1 MNSNTKP
8 VIRYFP
14 LLLCFVF
21 TPVLFGQIGQ
31 EKFELSGKVVEKFT
45 GEPLLGVNI
54 LISGQEKGT
63 FTDENGYFSIELQNG
78 NYEVLFSALG
88 YGTFRKEIFLDR
100 DLTLKIFLER
110 TTESLEEV
118 VIQENVERQKIDE
131 PQMSVSTLTTETIK
145 QVPAVLGEVDVIK
158 SLLLLPEITNTG
170 EGSSGFN
177 VRGGSAGQNLVL
189 LDGARL
195 YSVSHLFGF
204 FSIFNPDAVESV
216 KLYSGGIPPR
226 FGGRISSVLKI
237 DQKEG
242 DKQEFH
248 GNGGIGVVSSR
259 LLLEG
264 PIVEDKLSFLV
275 AGRSSYAHL
284 FLPLFGL
291 DNTAYFYDFNT
302 KLAYELDENNS
313 LSFSAYFGRDIFEI
327 EDSFRNDFGNTALS
341 ANWEHDYSKNL
352 IGNLSAAYSR
362 YDYGL
367 DLALV
372 GFVFKNGVED
382 FSLKYDFQ
390 RVFSNDFS
398 IRYGLGGIYYQFNPG
413 EILPSSEASGINPQK
428 LTDKFALEGAGY
440 VQANLEITEKLSV
453 LGGVRFSVFNRLG
466 QDYLN
471 RYAHDNPVIFN
482 QELGIYEKAEPIGR
496 IEYERSESIQTFS
509 NLEPRVSL
517 AYQLNGQSSI
527 KAGYQRMAQY
537 IHLISNTSAPTP
549 FDVYAPSGKY
559 IEPMLSDQISLGY
572 FRNFEGFSLSA
583 ETYFK
588 KTKNR
593 LDYIPG
599 ADLIANNAI
608 EQILLSGEARAYGL
622 ELLLR
627 KTTGDWQGWISYT
640 LSKSEQRTPGRSPEE
655 TGINNG
661 EWYNSPWD
669 KTHDIAVTATY
680 RLSNKWTFGA
690 NFIFQ
695 TGQPA
700 TFPNG
705 QYELGGLVVPV
716 FGQRNSSRLPAYHRL
731 DISATLTPKKNKNR
745 NWQGEWVFGIYNV
758 YNRMNAASISFGQN
772 EDTLENEAVKLSI
785 FGIIPSVT
793 YNFKF

>member
-1 MNSNTKP
+1 MRLNKS
-8 VIRYFP
+8 VIRIF
-14 LLLCFVF
+14 LSLFCFWSSPF
-21 TPVLFGQIGQ
+21 LFGQNEQ
-31 EKFELSGKVVEKFT
+31 EKFVLSGSVVEKFT

-54 LISGQEKGT
+54 LILSQENGT
-63 FTDENGYFSIELQNG
+63 FTNEKGVFSIELQKG
-78 NYEVLFSALG
+78 PYQVRFSALG
-88 YGTFRKEIFLDR
+88 YGTVQKD
-100 DLTLKIFLER
+100 IFLER
-110 TTESLEEV
+110 NMTLNIVLERTAENLEKV
-118 VIQENVERQKIDE
+118 VIEENVERQKIDE
-131 PQMSVSTLTTETIK
+131 PQMSVSTLTSESIK

-189 LDGARL
+189 LDDARL

-204 FSIFNPDAVESV
+204 FSIFNPEAVESV

-242 DKQEFH
+242 NKEEFK
-248 GNGGIGVVSSR
+248 GSGGIGVVSSR

-264 PIVEDKLSFLV
+264 PIIEDKMSFLV

-291 DNTAYFYDFNT
+291 DNTAYFYDVNT
-302 KLAYELDENNS
+302 KLSYELDENNN
-313 LSFSAYFGRDIFEI
+313 LSFSGYFGRDVFEI
-327 EDSFRNDFGNTALS
+327 EGSFRNDFGNTALS
-341 ANWEHDYSKNL
+341 VHWEHEYSENL
-352 IGNLSAAYSR
+352 VGNFSAAYSR

-367 DLALV
+367 DLAFV
-372 GFVFKNGVED
+372 GFVFDSGIED
-382 FSLKYDFQ
+382 FSLKYDFKKE
-390 RVFSNDFS
+390 FSNDFA
-398 IRYGLGGIYYQFNPG
+398 IRYGLGTIYYQFNPG
-413 EILPSSEASGINPQK
+413 KIEPSSDSSGINPQK
-428 LTDKFALEGAGY
+428 LTDKYALEGA
-440 VQANLEITEKLSV
+440 VFAEANWDINENISV
-453 LGGVRFSVFNRLG
+453 LGGLRFSAFNRLG

-471 RYAHDNPVIFN
+471 TYENGNPIIFN
-482 QELGIYEKAEPIGR
+482 ENLGIYQKAEPTGQIT
-496 IEYERSESIQTFS
+496 YDRSESISLFS
-509 NLEPRVSL
+509 TLEPRISL
-517 AYQLNGQSSI
+517 AYQLNSKSSI
-527 KAGYQRMAQY
+527 KIGYQRMAQY

-559 IEPMLSDQISLGY
+559 IEPQLSDQISLGY
-572 FRNFEGFSLSA
+572 FRNFEGFSFSA
-583 ETYFK
+583 ETYY
-588 KTKNR
+588 KNTQNL

-608 EQILLSGEARAYGL
+608 EQVLLSGEARSNGL
-622 ELLLR
+622 ELLFR
-627 KTTGDWQGWISYT
+627 KTTGNLQGWISYT
-640 LSKSEQRTPGRSPEE
+640 LSKSEQRTPGRNPAEP
-655 TGINNG
+655 GINNG

-669 KTHDIAVTATY
+669 KTHDISVTGTY
-680 RLSNKWTFGA
+680 RLSDKWTFGA

-716 FGQRNSSRLPAYHRL
+716 FGARNSSRLPAYHRL
-731 DISATLTPKKNKNR
+731 DISATLTPNR
-745 NWQGEWVFGIYNV
+745 NEGRSWQGEWVFGIYNV

-772 EDTLENEAVKLSI
+772 EDTFENEALKLSI

-793 YNFKF
+793 YNFNF